1 MVGGVVVLLAI
12 ASPSLTMDLGLPS
25 AGTLPKSDTA
35 RTAYDLMA
43 RGFGPGINAPLL
55 VGRRR
60 SGQAGPG
67 GRRRDRRPRTWRK
80 VPGVASVSPP
90 IQNAA
95 KDVTV
100 VDVIPTSGP
109 SSVAT
114 KDLVATI
121 REKATAVAAPF
132 GVRVLVTGPTALA
145 IDVSAKLGAA
155 LPVYLLVVVG
165 IVAIILMLVFRSLLV
180 PLTAVLGFLL
190 TIGVALGIVVWIF
203 QDGHLAS
210 VVALPAS
217 APVISFLPLMMTG
230 ILFGL
235 AMDYEMF
242 LVSRMR
248 EEHDHGVGAGG
259 GGPRGYGKSA
269 PVVTAAAIIMFSV
282 FASYI
287 IASDLITKEM
297 AFSLA
302 VGVAVDAF
310 LVRLTLIPA
319 AMALLGRSAWWLPR
333 WLDRILPSIDIEGA
347 GPEPGPD
354 PYRPAPPPEPRP
366 GRPDRPATWTR

>member
-1 MVGGVVVLLAI
+1 
-12 ASPSLTMDLGLPS
+12 MDLGLPS

-35 RTAYDLMA
+35 RTAYDLLA
-43 RGFGPGINAPLL
+43 QGFGPGINAPLL
-55 VGRRR
+55 VVVDAPARLDPV
-60 SGQAGPG
+60 AVAETATK
-67 GRRRDRRPRTWRK
+67 DLAE

-90 IQNAA
+90 LQNAA

-100 VDVIPTSGP
+100 VEVIPTSGP

-121 REKATAVAAPF
+121 RQKADAVAAPY
-132 GVRVLVTGPTALA
+132 GVRVFVTGPTALA

-155 LPVYLLVVVG
+155 LPLYLLVVVG
-165 IVAIILMLVFRSLLV
+165 IAAIILMIVFRSLLV

-210 VVALPAS
+210 VVDLPAS

-242 LVSRMR
+242 LVTRMR
-248 EEHDHGVGAGG
+248 EEHDRGVPPVEAVRAG
-259 GGPRGYGKSA
+259 YAKSA

-319 AMALLGRSAWWLPR
+319 AMALLGRSAWWIPH

-347 GPEPGPD
+347 SLESPLEPAG
-354 PYRPAPPPEPRP
+354 
-366 GRPDRPATWTR
+366 ATA